1 MQGICSPLI
10 TLINTLLTGF
20 SCLCAGPAPLPNC
33 RRIDPRAT
41 LSCVRGFSS
50 AILGLI
56 AIENAHYI
64 ADQAPAAAAAG
75 GTPQRSLFGL
85 VSIPAS
91 LYPWALLLLWQLL
104 MPNVSFLGHLSG
116 LLTGLLWVHGHLRP
130 LSPLPR
136 ATLVALEEAQAL
148 RRLVA
153 HPGYV
158 LAPLGSLPTTAPRG
172 ARQGAA
178 ATTNRSG
185 PALPW
190 GLAETP
196 SGGAFTHMFSTTTSA
211 DRSGHGS
218 TVQGLGS
225 AAEAGPSQQRA
236 RGATGNSSLHQSLRA
251 EEEGRREVL
260 SAADEAAIAR
270 AAAAAAAE
278 ARQKA
283 AAGAAAGSSS
293 SQGT

>member
-56 AIENAHYI
+56 SIENAHYI
-64 ADQAPAAAAAG
+64 ADQAPAAAAAAR

-158 LAPLGSLPTTAPRG
+158 LAPLGSLPTTA
-172 ARQGAA
+172 A
-178 ATTNRSG
+178 ATANRSG

-190 GLAETP
+190 GLAETL
-196 SGGAFTHMFSTTTSA
+196 SGGAFTHMFSTTTGA
-211 DRSGHGS
+211 DRAGRGS
-218 TVQGLGS
+218 TVQGLSS

-236 RGATGNSSLHQSLRA
+236 RSATGNGSLHQSLSA

-260 SAADEAAIAR
+260 SAAEEAAIAR

-293 SQGT
+293 SQSS